1 MKKVDDYLQNWL
13 RHRLVLQEMV
23 ELIDNE
29 HIDFKPWDNAIPMGS
44 LIVHIVSSTEM
55 FVKTVKNGTFT
66 PPTTINQYQTINDVR
81 NIVYQLTEETT
92 EDLKSLN
99 DKQLIKE
106 IDMNNYI
113 GTGGFWLST
122 AKDHEIHHKGQLF
135 TYARMVGVE
144 NLPFLVKQ
152 PSMNNKI

>member
-13 RHRLVLQEMV
+13 RYRLVLQEMV

-44 LIVHIVSSTEM
+44 LIVHIVNSTDM
-55 FVKTVKNGTFT
+55 FVKTVKKGTFT
-66 PPTTINQYQTINDVR
+66 PPTIINQYQTIDEVR

-106 IDMNNYI
+106 IDMNNYLGAEPATERRSAI
-113 GTGGFWLST
+113 
-122 AKDHEIHHKGQLF
+122 
-135 TYARMVGVE
+135 
-144 NLPFLVKQ
+144 
-152 PSMNNKI
+152 